1 MKKLLLTSILFLCFL
16 THNANNFAVVDS
28 LIEKREFLNAW
39 KTLSNLEE
47 PSNKI
52 EVNLKK
58 IDMCLK
64 YFTKSVSHQAF
75 AFTNLKPGTSL
86 IEERK
91 QAETRMI
98 PVTPFKIDEIID
110 SLINE
115 NKKNFSL
122 YKAKGDFY
130 YDIFVLYGKDWKKNQ
145 QEVLRE
151 MYTAYKKADEN
162 GVNDYISLYALGYF
176 YNLNEQ
182 GNQAINYL
190 NRSLALDSTYAP
202 THYNLAYLYTERDSN
217 EIALYH
223 SWQAYKRY
231 KYITYKNDAG
241 QMTGSLLGKLG
252 RHEEAISVLLD
263 CDKLIPTS
271 YHTYYYLLN
280 SFLSLNRLAEAE
292 ITTDNM
298 FALDWKSHTIN
309 SDIIELYINTNHS
322 LELFSFYDNKL
333 EIEKYDMEFR
343 GHLQLHIAQAYSRL
357 DKKEKIMEFVNSA
370 RESFNICYDSG
381 HPVFRVLNKME
392 KEYSR

>member
-1 MKKLLLTSILFLCFL
+1 MNRLLLTSILLCFIL
-16 THNANNFAVVDS
+16 MGNATNFANVDS
-28 LIEKREFLNAW
+28 LIKKREFLNAW
-39 KTLSNLEE
+39 KALSTLEE

-52 EVNLKK
+52 DVNIKK

-75 AFTNLKPGTSL
+75 AFTNLKKGKSL
-86 IEERK
+86 IEARRE
-91 QAETRMI
+91 AETRMI

-110 SLINE
+110 SLIRE
-115 NKKNFSL
+115 NKKDYRL

-145 QEVLRE
+145 QEVLRQ
-151 MYTAYKKADEN
+151 MYTAYKTADEN

-182 GNQAINYL
+182 SNQAISYL
-190 NRSLALDSTYAP
+190 NQSLALDSTYAP
-202 THYNLAYLYTERDSN
+202 THYNLAYLYTEKDSN
-217 EIALYH
+217 NLALYH
-223 SWQAYKRY
+223 AYQAYKGY

-252 RHEEAISVLLD
+252 RHEEAITVLLD
-263 CDKLIPTS
+263 CDKLIPSS

-280 SFLSLNRLAEAE
+280 SFLFLDRLQEADITAE
-292 ITTDNM
+292 NM

-309 SDIIELYINTNHS
+309 SDMIEIYIKTNHFQELLDFYNRK
-322 LELFSFYDNKL
+322 LEL
-333 EIEKYDMEFR
+333 EKFDMEFR
-343 GHLQLHIAQAYSRL
+343 GHIQLHLAQAFSRMN
-357 DKKEKIMEFVNSA
+357 KEEKMLEYVKIA

-392 KEYSR
+392 R